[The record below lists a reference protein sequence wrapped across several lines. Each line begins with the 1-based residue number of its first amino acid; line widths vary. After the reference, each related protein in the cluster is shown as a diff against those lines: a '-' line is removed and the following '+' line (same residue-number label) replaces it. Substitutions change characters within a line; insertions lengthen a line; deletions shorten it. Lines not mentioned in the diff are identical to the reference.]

1 MRKIFAQAT
10 RIFRAAEIAAFSA
23 RIVLATK
30 NEETKTGLE
39 RILILKTRA
48 LPDFDGEKVLA

>member
-1 MRKIFAQAT
+1 LRKIFAQAT
-10 RIFRAAEIAAFSA
+10 RIFTTAEIAAFRA

-39 RILILKTRA
+39 RVLIFKTMA

>member
-1 MRKIFAQAT
+1 LRKIFAQAT

-39 RILILKTRA
+39 RILNFKNEGAPR
-48 LPDFDGEKVLA
+48 F